1 MKVLVFGGGG
11 KMGSTVAF
19 DLLKNH
25 AVREV
30 GLADRSYG
38 GLENARAW
46 LKNPN
51 VVMHQL
57 DVGDRRA
64 IG

>member
-19 DLLKNH
+19 DLLKNA

-30 GLADRSYG
+30 GLADRSYS
-38 GLENARAW
+38 GLENARAC
-46 LKNPN
+46 
-51 VVMHQL
+51 
-57 DVGDRRA
+57 
-64 IG
+64 